1 MTEKNLNSTNTY
13 VGSAE
18 PPSKLLRRLST
29 FDLTMIVIGS
39 VIGSGIF
46 ITPSSIAQCLPS
58 AGLIL
63 FVWLLGGL
71 LALSGSLAYA
81 ELGAM
86 MPRAG
91 GVYVFLSEAYGRLF
105 GFLYGWANFLVVTT
119 GAIAALA
126 IVYST
131 YFGYFVPMS
140 EAGMKGV
147 AIGGVVIFTIIN
159 YFGVKAGGIFSNIF
173 TLLKLFGIC
182 GLIALGFLL
191 GSGQG
196 IHFTPLLP
204 PVGMGLGSA
213 LAMGMVGVLW
223 SFGGWQHATFTAGE
237 AATPRRS
244 LPISIIGGMIAV
256 TTIYLFSNLVY
267 LYLLP
272 VDSIISSTR
281 VAATAAEQF
290 LGPTGG
296 ALISLT
302 IFISTFGTSGIYTLT
317 APRIYYAMAE
327 EGVFFKRAGYV
338 HPKYHTPVFS
348 ILFQS
353 AWAIVLILSGN
364 FLQLIT
370 YVAFTDWI
378 FFALTAA
385 TVIIFRRKFPEM
397 ERPYRTWGYP
407 ITPVFFLLV
416 STWFVINTLFNSP
429 TQALAGIGFLV
440 LGVPVYYVW
449 GRKRQASKPP
459 VL

>member
-1 MTEKNLNSTNTY
+1 
-13 VGSAE
+13 
-18 PPSKLLRRLST
+18 
-29 FDLTMIVIGS
+29 MIVIGS

-46 ITPSSIAQCLPS
+46 ITPSSIAQSVPS

-71 LALSGSLAYA
+71 LALSGALAYA
-81 ELGAM
+81 ELGTL

-91 GVYVFLSEAYGRLF
+91 GVYVYLSEAYGGLF

-131 YFGYFVPMS
+131 YVGYFVPLS
-140 EAGMKGV
+140 EVGTKAV
-147 AIGGVVIFTIIN
+147 AIGGVVIFTVIN
-159 YFGVKAGGIFSNIF
+159 YFGVKAGGVFSNIF
-173 TLLKLFGIC
+173 TLLKLLGLC
-182 GLIALGFLL
+182 SLIALGFLL
-191 GSGQG
+191 GTGQE
-196 IHFTPLLP
+196 IRFRPLVP
-204 PVGMGLGSA
+204 PLETGLGSA

-237 AATPRRS
+237 AITPRRS

-256 TTIYLFSNLVY
+256 TSIYLLANLVY

-281 VAATAAEQF
+281 VAATAAERF

-327 EGVFFKRAGYV
+327 DGVFFKRAAYV

-353 AWAIVLILSGN
+353 GWAIVLILSGN

-429 TQALAGIGFLV
+429 TQALAGLGFLV
-440 LGVPVYYVW
+440 LGVPVYYLW
-449 GRKRQASKPP
+449 RRKRQVSKLP
-459 VL
+459 VP